1 MIYLCFSTGIAG
13 TFNAANIAKQN
24 ILEDYPD
31 FDLTIVDSKS
41 AAIGFGLI
49 VYKLLLLREAGADK
63 EKLLRAADFYVNHIR
78 HVFTVS
84 TLRYLIKGGR
94 LSKWKGTAG
103 ELLDMKPVLI
113 VDKDG
118 SLQVLKTIRGRKK
131 SLKAL
136 IEYAQENI
144 LDKYDYKKVSGIITG
159 GAERYDSVYKA
170 LCSMPEEGY
179 VLIHDGARA
188 FITPELIEFCI
199 EQVKKDKSCVMG
211 MPVKDTIK
219 IVDED
224 CYAVSTPPRSTMWQ
238 IQTPQC
244 FVTAE
249 IREAYQKMME
259 AGDDSVTDDGMV
271 METYGIRGVRM
282 IKGSYE
288 NMKITTPED
297 MLLGEAIL
305 KGRSTER

>member
-1 MIYLCFSTGIAG
+1 MLKIITDSASDMPQYIVERFNLHVIPTPVVIDGVDYLDGATIHTKEFYEILDDVSRDIKTYHINPAMFEEAFRPYAEHNDSVIYLCFSTGIAG

-144 LDKYDYKKVSGIITG
+144 ADPSRQIMGICHGEDPDSLQYTKDLLLQVISPKELVESTIGCAIGAHTGRGIIG
-159 GAERYDSVYKA
+159 IVFSMCEAAKNSSAAAHSWCHAE
-170 LCSMPEEGY
+170 
-179 VLIHDGARA
+179 H
-188 FITPELIEFCI
+188 F
-199 EQVKKDKSCVMG
+199 
-211 MPVKDTIK
+211 
-219 IVDED
+219 
-224 CYAVSTPPRSTMWQ
+224 
-238 IQTPQC
+238 
-244 FVTAE
+244 
-249 IREAYQKMME
+249 
-259 AGDDSVTDDGMV
+259 
-271 METYGIRGVRM
+271 GV
-282 IKGSYE
+282 
-288 NMKITTPED
+288 
-297 MLLGEAIL
+297 
-305 KGRSTER
+305 